1 MLASSFHLSSP
12 TVLITSIVIKF
23 WNVWLTTLKFR
34 MHGDKEIMVVLFSL
48 TGHKSYK
55 IIFFLFYSM
64 RSESSISEAHKFD
77 SLCVCQVKFSFLK
90 LYQMTLFIIWT
101 GTSFC
106 QYSLHVLKY
115 APKILN
121 CVIQKAECEKH
132 TSSFTITNQLKKSY
146 QSVSD

>member
-1 MLASSFHLSSP
+1 
-12 TVLITSIVIKF
+12 
-23 WNVWLTTLKFR
+23 

-48 TGHKSYK
+48 NGHKSYK

-64 RSESSISEAHKFD
+64 RSESSISVAHKFD
-77 SLCVCQVKFSFLK
+77 SLCVCQAKFSFLK

-115 APKILN
+115 ALKILN